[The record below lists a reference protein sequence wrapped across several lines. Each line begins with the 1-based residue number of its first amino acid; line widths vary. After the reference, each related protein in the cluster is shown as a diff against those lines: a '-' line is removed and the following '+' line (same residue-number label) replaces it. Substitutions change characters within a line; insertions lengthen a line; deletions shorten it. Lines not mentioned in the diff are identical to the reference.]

1 MHKWRVG
8 PVGSVSGERFWGS
21 GFVLYDE
28 TGEPCVTFGY
38 FNESFAKAGREH
50 VVAALANVASVIGAK
65 GT

>member
-28 TGEPCVTFGY
+28 TGKPYVTFGY
-38 FNESFAKAGREH
+38 LTEETAKAGREH
-50 VVAALANVASVIGAK
+50 IAAALANVVSVTGVR
-65 GT
+65 

>member
-28 TGEPCVTFGY
+28 TGKPCATFGY
-38 FNESFAKAGREH
+38 FNESYAKAGREH